1 MDITTLNY
9 VIGYVPQTLKRFN
22 QHFTYKSVSKLTKYE
37 GKFGKKMQMLC

>member
-9 VIGYVPQTLKRFN
+9 VIGYVPQALKRLN
-22 QHFTYKSVSKLTKYE
+22 QHFTSKPVSKLTKYE